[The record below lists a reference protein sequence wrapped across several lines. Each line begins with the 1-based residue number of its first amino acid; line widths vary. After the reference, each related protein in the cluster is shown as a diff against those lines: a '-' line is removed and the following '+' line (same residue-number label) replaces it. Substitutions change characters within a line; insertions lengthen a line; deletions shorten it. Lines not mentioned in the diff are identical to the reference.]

1 MSSDALR
8 GKVQTVLEIIE
19 PEEMGITLA
28 HEHILI
34 DCMFMYVEPKQA
46 GQKGFAREKLTLRNI
61 GWVRYNWTQNL
72 DNVQLFD
79 EDTAVSEVGHFLAA
93 GGRTI
98 VDPTSVGLGRDP
110 EGLARISRLS
120 GVHIVMG
127 SGHYLGSTH
136 PPDVK
141 QRDEESIAEEIIKDI
156 REGVGSTGVRAGFI
170 GEIGCSY
177 PIADEERKCLR
188 AAVAAQ
194 RETGAML
201 MVHPGRD
208 PGSPLQIIETVRTA
222 GGDLARTII
231 CHIDRTCTDR
241 KYLADLAAT
250 GCYIEYDLF
259 GNESSYYPP
268 NPKVDMP
275 SDAQRMDIVLWHFEN
290 GLERQMLLSHDIAT
304 KHRLHEYGGL
314 GYDHLVTNLIPR
326 LLQRGLKQEDV
337 RTLFVQNPADAFTFR

>member
-1 MSSDALR
+1 MNRDELR
-8 GKVQTVLEIIE
+8 GKVQTVLGVIDAR
-19 PEEMGITLA
+19 EMGITLA

-34 DCMFMYVEPKQA
+34 DAMFMYVEPKLA
-46 GQKGFAREKLTLRNI
+46 GQQAFAQQKINLRNI

-72 DNVQLFD
+72 DNVRLFD
-79 EDTAVSEVGHFLAA
+79 EDTAVSELRHFLAA

-98 VDPTSVGLGRDP
+98 VDPTNIGLARDP
-110 EGLARISRLS
+110 AGLARISRLS
-120 GVHIVMG
+120 GVRIVMG
-127 SGHYLGSTH
+127 SGHYLAVTH

-141 QRDEESIAEEIIKDI
+141 TRSEDSIAAEITRDI
-156 REGVGSTGVRAGFI
+156 LEGVGSTGVRAGFI

-177 PIADEERKCLR
+177 PMHADERKCLG
-188 AAVAAQ
+188 AGVAAQ

-201 MVHPGRD
+201 MMHPGRD
-208 PGSPLQIIETVRTA
+208 PRSPFEIVEAVQQA
-222 GGDLARTII
+222 GGDLSRTII
-231 CHIDRTCTDR
+231 CHIDRTCTER
-241 KYLADLAAT
+241 KWLAELAAT

-290 GLERQMLLSHDIAT
+290 GLERRVLLSHDIAT
-304 KHRLHEYGGL
+304 KHRLREYGGL

-326 LLQRGLKQEDV
+326 LLERGLRDKDIA
-337 RTLFVQNPADAFTFR
+337 TLFVDNPRDAFVFA